1 MALTLRDFF
10 EEFERRRRWR
20 RWGRRR
26 LVWLVVGVIVAIWL
40 LQGIYIVGPGEVGV
54 VRQFGREIGQTGPGL
69 HYHLPWPIQ
78 RVNVVN
84 MAQIRRAEIGFRTVE
99 VPGRPARHARR
110 LEEALMLTGDENIA
124 EVQLLVQYKVK
135 DASAFLFKVREPEK
149 ALRMAAEVAI
159 RSVIGKTT
167 IDEAMTVGRPQV
179 EADTLAFLQRL
190 LDDYQ
195 AGLHV
200 VEVKLLVVD
209 PPDEVKDAF
218 HEVVRALE
226 DKSRLIREAE
236 GYAED
241 LIPKA
246 RGEAEK
252 IIKEAEAYKEER
264 IKRAE
269 GDATEFLKVLA
280 EYKKAPEVT
289 RERLY
294 LEAIERILAG
304 TEKFVIDPRVG
315 ELLQLLPLTELG
327 SGEKG
332 KGKGK
337 GGTK

>member
-1 MALTLRDFF
+1 LEPRDPF
-10 EEFERRRRWR
+10 EDGGEVWDYWRWRLR
-20 RWGRRR
+20 RWGRGR
-26 LVWLVVGVIVAIWL
+26 LIWILVGVVVVIWL

-54 VRQFGREIGQTGPGL
+54 VRQFGKEIGQTDPGL
-69 HYHLPWPIQ
+69 NYHLPWPIQ

-99 VPGRPARHARR
+99 VPGFPARHERR
-110 LEEALMLTGDENIA
+110 LVESLMLTGDENIA
-124 EVQLLVQYKVK
+124 DVQVLVQYRVK
-135 DASAFLFKVREPEK
+135 DASQFLFRVRNPEL
-149 ALRMAAEVAI
+149 ALRTATEVAI

-226 DKSRLIREAE
+226 DKSRLVREAE

-246 RGEAEK
+246 RGDAEK
-252 IIKEAEAYKEER
+252 MIKEAEAYREER

-269 GDATEFLKVLA
+269 GDAAKFLKILA
-280 EYKKAPEVT
+280 EYQKAPEVT

-294 LEAIERILAG
+294 LEAIESILANI
-304 TEKFVIDPRVG
+304 EKFVIDPQVG
-315 ELLQLLPLTELG
+315 SGILQFLPLTEIDSQKQKG
-327 SGEKG
+327 GEK
-332 KGKGK
+332 
-337 GGTK
+337 